1 MTIRIPAERLRGSGY
16 ISEQQ
21 EHFSGSL
28 VCEAN
33 NRMKMII
40 TPRFNNLRKRAHP
53 VSLSNCAGQQTDK
66 YLKEDSLT
74 IT

>member
-1 MTIRIPAERLRGSGY
+1 
-16 ISEQQ
+16 
-21 EHFSGSL
+21 
-28 VCEAN
+28 
-33 NRMKMII
+33 MII